1 MSATSPGNICT
12 WQGPESRA
20 SLRSAV
26 TSSPVTLYLDK
37 DKDKEKQQKAKTTKS
52 KKSEVI

>member
-26 TSSPVTLYLDK
+26 TSSPVTLYLDE